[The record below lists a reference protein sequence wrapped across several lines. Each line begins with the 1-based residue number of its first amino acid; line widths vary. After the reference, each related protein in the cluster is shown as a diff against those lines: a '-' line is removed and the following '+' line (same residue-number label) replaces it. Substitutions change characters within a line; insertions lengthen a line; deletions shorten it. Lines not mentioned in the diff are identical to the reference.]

1 MTLHLN
7 NLCHSLDL
15 GNSLFKSSYITERSS
30 YLVKPGTHLRLL
42 PKPATNH
49 EQSRLSPIWS
59 TLSPI
64 PSTLPP
70 IPSTLLPVL
79 VTNRQQLKF
88 DSFSRSTLSP
98 TLSLIWLTLLLI
110 QSTLMCMGPK
120 RRGRLCR
127 LSTKLTMFY
136 STLSPVCTGLN
147 SSRNFN
153 IICGCNIWLV
163 MPQSKLLM

>member
-49 EQSRLSPIWS
+49 EQSRLSPI
-59 TLSPI
+59 

-70 IPSTLLPVL
+70 IIDFAADTVDF
-79 VTNRQQLKF
+79 VAGF
-88 DSFSRSTLSP
+88 GDRSAT
-98 TLSLIWLTLLLI
+98 T
-110 QSTLMCMGPK
+110 
-120 RRGRLCR
+120 
-127 LSTKLTMFY
+127 
-136 STLSPVCTGLN
+136 
-147 SSRNFN
+147 
-153 IICGCNIWLV
+153 
-163 MPQSKLLM
+163 

>member
-59 TLSPI
+59 TL
-64 PSTLPP
+64 
-70 IPSTLLPVL
+70 LPVL

-88 DSFSRSTLSP
+88 YSFSRSTLSP

-120 RRGRLCR
+120 QRGR
-127 LSTKLTMFY
+127 LSTKLTVFN
-136 STLSPVCTGLN
+136 STLSPACTGLN

-153 IICGCNIWLV
+153 IICGFNIWLV